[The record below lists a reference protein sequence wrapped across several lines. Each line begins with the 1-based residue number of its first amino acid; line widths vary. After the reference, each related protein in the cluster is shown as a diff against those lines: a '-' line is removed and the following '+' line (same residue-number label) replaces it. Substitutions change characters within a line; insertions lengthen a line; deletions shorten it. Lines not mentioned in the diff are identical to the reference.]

1 MNSIDHDRIGRADL
15 YRQNILD
22 HNRSPRNKRR
32 MDNATISQREVNM
45 SCGDDVEIF
54 VRIEDDRITDLS
66 FDGVGCAI
74 SQAAT
79 SMLTEKAKGLTTT
92 EVLTLG
98 RGFIFELLGVEVGP
112 ARLKCALLGLETLKK
127 ALQDISEKK
136 Q

>member
-1 MNSIDHDRIGRADL
+1 
-15 YRQNILD
+15 
-22 HNRSPRNKRR
+22 